1 VEFDTLGEDTA
12 LASISIFSGGGIG
25 DLGIEH
31 GCDIPV
37 ISACEIVP
45 SRAALLRSNF
55 PSTRVF
61 QSDIWEC
68 KGEIIQHALDAL
80 DGKRP
85 WLVVLSPPCQGM
97 SSNGAG
103 RISAAISAGTR
114 PPHDERNRLVIPGL
128 VVLEQLQPDW
138 FILENVKRMENT
150 VITNEHGEPENI
162 LDLIGR
168 RLHPLGYTIRSAIID
183 LQKLGVPHNRQ
194 RLITIGCK
202 LDSVVGS
209 VPPVASSS
217 LFHPSP
223 TPLHPSC
230 ESDLVTLR
238 EAIGHLPPLDA
249 KSKLVDPDDE
259 WHQVPRWND
268 DHYFWMENTPEGA
281 TAFDNLACVEC
292 EQVETDQTAVSCGAC
307 GAPLPRPQKNGDG
320 GIPRLIKGFR
330 TSYRRLRW
338 DAPGST
344 LTMNSGVISS
354 DMKGHPDQNRVLS
367 LKEIRIL
374 ATIDNRPG
382 VEYPWHEKY
391 QFTNKPGGQPEP
403 INARLVRQVIG
414 ESIPP
419 LAMSTIVS
427 HIMRV
432 DGRIDMTGR
441 YTGGATSILLPDQDQ
456 T

>member
-1 VEFDTLGEDTA
+1 M
-12 LASISIFSGGGIG
+12 
-25 DLGIEH
+25 
-31 GCDIPV
+31 
-37 ISACEIVP
+37 
-45 SRAALLRSNF
+45 R
-55 PSTRVF
+55 
-61 QSDIWEC
+61 
-68 KGEIIQHALDAL
+68 
-80 DGKRP
+80 
-85 WLVVLSPPCQGM
+85 
-97 SSNGAG
+97 
-103 RISAAISAGTR
+103 
-114 PPHDERNRLVIPGL
+114 
-128 VVLEQLQPDW
+128 
-138 FILENVKRMENT
+138 
-150 VITNEHGEPENI
+150 
-162 LDLIGR
+162 
-168 RLHPLGYTIRSAIID
+168 
-183 LQKLGVPHNRQ
+183 
-194 RLITIGCK
+194 
-202 LDSVVGS
+202 
-209 VPPVASSS
+209 
-217 LFHPSP
+217 
-223 TPLHPSC
+223 
-230 ESDLVTLR
+230 
-238 EAIGHLPPLDA
+238 
-249 KSKLVDPDDE
+249 
-259 WHQVPRWND
+259 
-268 DHYFWMENTPEGA
+268 
-281 TAFDNLACVEC
+281 
-292 EQVETDQTAVSCGAC
+292 
-307 GAPLPRPQKNGDG
+307 
-320 GIPRLIKGFR
+320 RLIKGFR